1 MHYNVKDTT
10 TVISASNYVAGKL
23 NAIPMILGPGF
34 ATAIIPHISEALS
47 KKNYKLV
54 KKMLL
59 TALTWFCMLRFQFH
73 SVFLRMQGL

>member
-1 MHYNVKDTT
+1 MHYNAEDTT

-54 KKMLL
+54 
-59 TALTWFCMLRFQFH
+59 
-73 SVFLRMQGL
+73 